1 MNIHEAMK
9 ARTKQHPFLTRAA
22 WSGLILNE
30 PHSQVYIQPTNTP
43 YCCIIFS
50 PIQKSPRRGWE
61 PDAEDLLAED
71 WEVTS
76 G

>member
-9 ARTKQHPFLTRAA
+9 ARTEQRPFLTRGA
-22 WSGLILNE
+22 WGGLILNE
-30 PHSQVYIQPTNTP
+30 PHSQVHIQPTNTP
-43 YCCIIFS
+43 DCCIVFS

-61 PDAEDLLAED
+61 PAAEDLLAED